1 MANEH
6 EHEQSCSMCATDVFK
21 ERQVSWKR
29 KKIAVIIVSASLLA
43 AGLILDLVL
52 FLKLPATILFIV
64 MIGLTGYEIV
74 PRGFSSIVKKRLDM
88 NFLMFIAVIGAFL
101 IGHGEEGATVLFLFY
116 VAEFLEEWSVEMNR
130 LSIGSLMGMTP
141 EYAVVKKNGKEAY
154 LHTHN
159 IDVNEV
165 IIVRPGEKI
174 PLDGV
179 VLKGESS
186 VNQAPITGESV
197 PVYKSMNDKI
207 YAGTINETGFLEIKV
222 TKKSEETLISKIVQF
237 VEAAQKEKSPAE
249 RFIDRFTRYYTPVV
263 IVSAILV
270 AIIPVLILGLSFDV
284 WIYRALTLLVIS
296 CPCALAI
303 STPISIVS
311 AITSSAKNG
320 ILIRGGSHMEEI
332 SRMKI
337 FAFDKTGTLTKG
349 KPEVIDIVPMNSN
362 SNPTRKQ
369 IITWAAIAEKFSTHP
384 LSSAIKRKAD
394 ELVGKTPEP
403 ENYQYVSGQG
413 NAAKFNEETILVGNR
428 KLLKSNN
435 IDLTNEADRLLKRLE
450 SQGKTATLVA
460 KNGEVVGI
468 VAMADILKDHSQE
481 TIKKLK
487 LRNIE
492 TAIISGDNERTV
504 KAIASQLGMNKYYAD
519 LSPEGKL
526 RILEKLR
533 IKYGRAAMVGDGV
546 NDAPALAEADVGI
559 AMGAAG
565 SDAAIE
571 IADVA
576 LMQDDL
582 SKLPYLID
590 LSRQTTK
597 VIRQNVLSSILIKG
611 ILAVLTMVG
620 FVSLWLAVG
629 VGDMGLSLAVIINA
643 LRMSLIRS
651 NKNHEAVKGDQ

>member
-1 MANEH
+1 MAH

-21 ERQVSWKR
+21 EKHVNWRR
-29 KKIAVIIVSASLLA
+29 KEITIIVISALLLA
-43 AGLILDLVL
+43 TGLILDII
-52 FLKLPATILFIV
+52 FLLGLPAAILFIM
-64 MIGLTGYEIV
+64 MIGLTGYEII
-74 PRGFSSIVKKRLDM
+74 PRGFSSILKKHLDM
-88 NFLMFIAVIGAFL
+88 NFLMFIAVVGAFL
-101 IGHGEEGATVLFLFY
+101 IGHGEEGAIALFLFY
-116 VAEFLEEWSVEMNR
+116 IAEFLEEWSVERNR

-141 EYAVVKKNGKEAY
+141 EFATVKKNGEEVY
-154 LHTHN
+154 SHTHD

-165 IIVRPGEKI
+165 IIIRPGEKI

-186 VNQAPITGESV
+186 VNQAPITGESI
-197 PVYKSMNDKI
+197 PVYKSINDKV

-222 TKKSEETLISKIVQF
+222 TKKSEETLISRIVQF
-237 VEAAQKEKSPAE
+237 VEAAQKKKSSAE
-249 RFIDRFTRYYTPVV
+249 RFIDRFTKYYTPLV
-263 IVSAILV
+263 ILSAVLV
-270 AIIPVLILGLSFDV
+270 AIIPVLVLGLSLDV

-311 AITSSAKNG
+311 SITSSAKNG
-320 ILIRGGSHMEEI
+320 ILIRGGSHIEEI

-349 KPEVIDIVPMNSN
+349 KPEVTNIVPMNSS
-362 SNPTRKQ
+362 SNLTKEQ

-394 ELVGKTPEP
+394 ELVGKTPDP

-413 NAAKFNEETILVGNR
+413 NAANFDGETILVGNR

-435 IDLTNEADRLLKRLE
+435 IELTGEVDQLLKRLE

-460 KNGEVVGI
+460 RNGEVVGI
-468 VAMADILKDHSQE
+468 VAMADTLKENSQE
-481 TIKKLK
+481 TIRKLE
-487 LRNIE
+487 LQNIE
-492 TAIISGDNERTV
+492 TAIISGDNETTV
-504 KAIASQLGMNKYYAD
+504 KAIAGQLGMTKYYAG
-519 LSPEGKL
+519 LSPEEKL

-533 IKYGRAAMVGDGV
+533 MEYGRIAMVGDGV

-565 SDAAIE
+565 SDVAVE
-571 IADVA
+571 IADIA

-582 SKLPYLID
+582 SKLPYLVD

-597 VIRQNVLSSILIKG
+597 VIRQNVLSSISTKG
-611 ILAVLTMVG
+611 ILAILTMMG

-643 LRMSLIRS
+643 LRLSLIRS
-651 NKNHEAVKGDQ
+651 KTNYVSTKGDQ

>member
-1 MANEH
+1 MAH

-21 ERQVSWKR
+21 EKHVNWRR
-29 KKIAVIIVSASLLA
+29 KEITIIVISALLLA
-43 AGLILDLVL
+43 TGLILDII
-52 FLKLPATILFIV
+52 FLLGLPAAILFIM
-64 MIGLTGYEIV
+64 MIGLTGYEII
-74 PRGFSSIVKKRLDM
+74 PRGFSSILKKHLDM
-88 NFLMFIAVIGAFL
+88 NFLMFIAVVGAFL
-101 IGHGEEGATVLFLFY
+101 IGHGEEGAIALFLFY
-116 VAEFLEEWSVEMNR
+116 IAEFLEEWSVERNR

-141 EYAVVKKNGKEAY
+141 EFATVKKNGEEVY
-154 LHTHN
+154 SHTHD

-165 IIVRPGEKI
+165 IIIRPGEKI

-186 VNQAPITGESV
+186 VNQAPITGESI
-197 PVYKSMNDKI
+197 PVYKSINDKV

-222 TKKSEETLISKIVQF
+222 TKKSEETLISRIVQF
-237 VEAAQKEKSPAE
+237 VEAAQKKKSSAE
-249 RFIDRFTRYYTPVV
+249 RFIDRFTKYYTPLV
-263 IVSAILV
+263 ILSAVLV
-270 AIIPVLILGLSFDV
+270 AIIPVLVLGLSLDV

-311 AITSSAKNG
+311 SITSSAKNG
-320 ILIRGGSHMEEI
+320 ILIRGGSHIEEI

-349 KPEVIDIVPMNSN
+349 KPEVTNIVPMNSS
-362 SNPTRKQ
+362 SNLTKEQ

-394 ELVGKTPEP
+394 ELVGKTPDP

-413 NAAKFNEETILVGNR
+413 NAANFDGETILVGNR

-435 IDLTNEADRLLKRLE
+435 IELTGEVDQLLKRLE

-460 KNGEVVGI
+460 RNGEVVGV
-468 VAMADILKDHSQE
+468 VAMADTLKENSQE
-481 TIKKLK
+481 TIRKLE
-487 LRNIE
+487 LQNIE
-492 TAIISGDNERTV
+492 TAIISGDNETTV
-504 KAIASQLGMNKYYAD
+504 KAIAGQLGMTKYYAG
-519 LSPEGKL
+519 LSPEEKL

-533 IKYGRAAMVGDGV
+533 MEYGRIAMVGDGV

-565 SDAAIE
+565 SDVAVE
-571 IADVA
+571 IADIA

-582 SKLPYLID
+582 SKLPYLVD

-597 VIRQNVLSSILIKG
+597 VIRQNVLSSISTKG
-611 ILAVLTMVG
+611 ILAILTMMG

-643 LRMSLIRS
+643 LRLSLIRS
-651 NKNHEAVKGDQ
+651 KTNYVSTKGDQ

>member
-1 MANEH
+1 MAH

-21 ERQVSWKR
+21 EKHVNWRR
-29 KKIAVIIVSASLLA
+29 KEITIIVISALLLA
-43 AGLILDLVL
+43 TGLILDII
-52 FLKLPATILFIV
+52 FLLGLPAAILFIM
-64 MIGLTGYEIV
+64 MIGLTGYEII
-74 PRGFSSIVKKRLDM
+74 PRGFSSILKKHLDM
-88 NFLMFIAVIGAFL
+88 NFLMFIAVVGAFL
-101 IGHGEEGATVLFLFY
+101 IGHGEEGAIALFLFY
-116 VAEFLEEWSVEMNR
+116 IAEFLEEWSVERNR

-141 EYAVVKKNGKEAY
+141 EFATVKKNGEEVY
-154 LHTHN
+154 SHTHD

-165 IIVRPGEKI
+165 IIIRPGEKI

-186 VNQAPITGESV
+186 VNQAPITGESI
-197 PVYKSMNDKI
+197 PVYKSINDKV

-222 TKKSEETLISKIVQF
+222 TKKSEETLISRIVQF
-237 VEAAQKEKSPAE
+237 VEAAQKKKSSAE
-249 RFIDRFTRYYTPVV
+249 RFIDRFTKYYTPLV
-263 IVSAILV
+263 ILSAVLV
-270 AIIPVLILGLSFDV
+270 AVIPVLVLGLSLDV

-311 AITSSAKNG
+311 SITSSAKNG
-320 ILIRGGSHMEEI
+320 ILIRGGSHIEEI

-349 KPEVIDIVPMNSN
+349 KPEVTNIVPMNSS
-362 SNPTRKQ
+362 SNLTKEQ

-394 ELVGKTPEP
+394 ELVGKTPDP

-413 NAAKFNEETILVGNR
+413 NAANFDGETILVGNR

-435 IDLTNEADRLLKRLE
+435 IELTGEVDKLLKRLE

-460 KNGEVVGI
+460 RNGEVVGV
-468 VAMADILKDHSQE
+468 VAMADTLKENSQE
-481 TIKKLK
+481 TIRKLE
-487 LRNIE
+487 LQNIE
-492 TAIISGDNERTV
+492 TAIISGDNETTV
-504 KAIASQLGMNKYYAD
+504 KAIAGQLGMTKYYAG
-519 LSPEGKL
+519 LSPEEKL

-533 IKYGRAAMVGDGV
+533 MEYGRIAMVGDGV

-565 SDAAIE
+565 SDVAVE
-571 IADVA
+571 IADIA

-582 SKLPYLID
+582 SKLPYLVD

-597 VIRQNVLSSILIKG
+597 VIRQNVLSSISTKG
-611 ILAVLTMVG
+611 ILAILTMMG

-629 VGDMGLSLAVIINA
+629 VGDMGLSLAFIINA
-643 LRMSLIRS
+643 LRLSLIRS
-651 NKNHEAVKGDQ
+651 KTNYVSTKGDQ

>member
-1 MANEH
+1 MAH
-6 EHEQSCSMCATDVFK
+6 EHEQSCSMCATDMFK
-21 ERQVSWKR
+21 EKQVNWQR
-29 KKIAVIIVSASLLA
+29 KKIAIIIASALLLA
-43 AGLILDLVL
+43 TGLILGLIL
-52 FLKLPATILFIV
+52 FLRLPATILFIMMV
-64 MIGLTGYEIV
+64 ALTGYEII
-74 PRGFSSIVKKRLDM
+74 PRGFSSILKKHLDM
-88 NFLMFIAVIGAFL
+88 NFLMFTAVVGAFL
-101 IGHGEEGATVLFLFY
+101 IGHGEEGATALFLFY
-116 VAEFLEEWSVEMNR
+116 IAEFLEEWSVERNR

-141 EYAVVKKNGKEAY
+141 EFATVKKNGKEAY
-154 LHTHN
+154 FHTHD
-159 IDVNEV
+159 IDINEV

-186 VNQAPITGESV
+186 VNQAPITGESI
-197 PVYKSMNDKI
+197 PVYKSLNDKI

-237 VEAAQKEKSPAE
+237 VEAAQKKKSPSE
-249 RFIDRFTRYYTPVV
+249 RFIDRFTKYYTPLV
-263 IVSAILV
+263 ILSAILV

-311 AITSSAKNG
+311 GITSSARKG
-320 ILIRGGSHMEEI
+320 ILIRGGSHIEEI

-349 KPEVIDIVPMNSN
+349 KPEVSNIVPINSN
-362 SNPTRKQ
+362 SNPTKEQ

-403 ENYQYVSGQG
+403 ENYQYISGQG
-413 NAAKFNEETILVGNR
+413 NVAKFNGETLLVGNR
-428 KLLKSNN
+428 KLLKSNS
-435 IDLTNEADRLLKRLE
+435 IDLTSETDKLLKRLE

-460 KNGEVVGI
+460 KNGEVMGI
-468 VAMADILKDHSQE
+468 VAMADILKEHSQE
-481 TIKKLK
+481 TIRKLK
-487 LRNIE
+487 LQNIE
-492 TAIISGDNERTV
+492 TVIISGDNERTV

-519 LSPEGKL
+519 LSPEEKL
-526 RILEKLR
+526 RVLEKLR
-533 IKYGRAAMVGDGV
+533 IKYGRIAMVGDGV

-565 SDAAIE
+565 SDVAVE
-571 IADVA
+571 IADIA

-582 SKLPYLID
+582 SKLPYLVD

-611 ILAVLTMVG
+611 ILAILAMIG

-643 LRMSLIRS
+643 LRLSLIRS
-651 NKNHEAVKGDQ
+651 KDRRESVKLGDQ

>member
-1 MANEH
+1 MSY

-21 ERQVSWKR
+21 EKQANWQR
-29 KKIAVIIVSASLLA
+29 KKIAIIIVSALLLA
-43 AGLILDLVL
+43 TGLILDIIL
-52 FLKLPATILFIV
+52 FLRVPATILFIT

-74 PRGFSSIVKKRLDM
+74 PRGFSSILKKRPDM
-88 NFLMFIAVIGAFL
+88 NFLMFTAVVGAFL
-101 IGHGEEGATVLFLFY
+101 IGHGEEGATALFLFY
-116 VAEFLEEWSVEMNR
+116 IAEFLEEWSVERNR
-130 LSIGSLMGMTP
+130 LSIGSLMGMAP
-141 EYAVVKKNGKEAY
+141 EFATVKKNGKEVY
-154 LHTHN
+154 VHTHD

-165 IIVRPGEKI
+165 IIVRPGDKI

-186 VNQAPITGESV
+186 VNQAPITGESI
-197 PVYKSMNDKI
+197 PVYKSLNDKI

-222 TKKSEETLISKIVQF
+222 TKKSDETLISKIVQF
-237 VEAAQKEKSPAE
+237 VEVAQKKKSPAE
-249 RFIDRFTRYYTPVV
+249 RFIDRFTRYYTPLV
-263 IVSAILV
+263 ILSAVLV
-270 AIIPVLILGLSFDV
+270 AIIPVLVLGLSSNV

-320 ILIRGGSHMEEI
+320 ILIRGGSHIEEI

-349 KPEVIDIVPMNSN
+349 KPEVTNITPMDFN
-362 SNPTRKQ
+362 SNPTKEQ
-369 IITWAAIAEKFSTHP
+369 IITWAATAEKFSTHP
-384 LSSAIKRKAD
+384 LSSAIKRKAE
-394 ELVGKTPEP
+394 ELVGKIPEP

-413 NAAKFNEETILVGNR
+413 NIAKLNGETILVGNR

-435 IDLTNEADRLLKRLE
+435 IDLTSKADQLLKKLE
-450 SQGKTATLVA
+450 SQGKTVTLVA
-460 KNGEVVGI
+460 KNGEVMGM
-468 VAMADILKDHSQE
+468 VAMADTLKEHSQG
-481 TIKKLK
+481 TIRKLK
-487 LRNIE
+487 LQNIE

-504 KAIASQLGMNKYYAD
+504 RAIAGQLGMSKYYAD
-519 LSPEGKL
+519 LSPEEKL
-526 RILEKLR
+526 RVLEKLR
-533 IKYGRAAMVGDGV
+533 IKYGRIAMVGDGV

-565 SDAAIE
+565 RDVAVE
-571 IADVA
+571 IADIA

-582 SKLPYLID
+582 SKLPYLVN

-611 ILAVLTMVG
+611 ILAILTMIG
-620 FVSLWLAVG
+620 FASLWLAVG

-643 LRMSLIRS
+643 LRLSLIRS
-651 NKNHEAVKGDQ
+651 KTNYGPAKGDQQQ

>member
-1 MANEH
+1 MAH

-21 ERQVSWKR
+21 EKHVNWRR
-29 KKIAVIIVSASLLA
+29 KEITIIVISALLLA
-43 AGLILDLVL
+43 TGLILDII
-52 FLKLPATILFIV
+52 FLLGLPAAILFIM
-64 MIGLTGYEIV
+64 MIGLTGYEII
-74 PRGFSSIVKKRLDM
+74 PRGFSSILKKHLDM
-88 NFLMFIAVIGAFL
+88 NFLMFIAVVGAFL
-101 IGHGEEGATVLFLFY
+101 IGHGEEGAIALFLFY
-116 VAEFLEEWSVEMNR
+116 IAEFLEEWSVERNR

-141 EYAVVKKNGKEAY
+141 EFATVKKNGEEVY
-154 LHTHN
+154 SHTHD

-165 IIVRPGEKI
+165 IIIRPGEKI

-186 VNQAPITGESV
+186 VNQAPITGESI
-197 PVYKSMNDKI
+197 PVYKSINDKV

-222 TKKSEETLISKIVQF
+222 TKKSEETLISRIVQF
-237 VEAAQKEKSPAE
+237 VEAAQKEKSSAE
-249 RFIDRFTRYYTPVV
+249 RFIDRFTKYYTPLV
-263 IVSAILV
+263 ILSAVLV
-270 AIIPVLILGLSFDV
+270 AIIPVLVLGLSLDV

-311 AITSSAKNG
+311 SITSSAKNG
-320 ILIRGGSHMEEI
+320 ILIRGGSHIEEI

-349 KPEVIDIVPMNSN
+349 KPEVTNIVPMNSS
-362 SNPTRKQ
+362 SNLTKEQ

-394 ELVGKTPEP
+394 ELVGKTPDP

-413 NAAKFNEETILVGNR
+413 NAANFDGETILVGNR

-435 IDLTNEADRLLKRLE
+435 IELTGEVDQLLKRLE

-460 KNGEVVGI
+460 RNGEVVGI
-468 VAMADILKDHSQE
+468 VAMADTLKENSQE
-481 TIKKLK
+481 TIRKLE
-487 LRNIE
+487 LQNIE
-492 TAIISGDNERTV
+492 TAIISGDNETTV
-504 KAIASQLGMNKYYAD
+504 KAIAGQLGMTKYYAG
-519 LSPEGKL
+519 LSPEEKL

-533 IKYGRAAMVGDGV
+533 MEYGRIAMVGDGV

-565 SDAAIE
+565 SDVAVE
-571 IADVA
+571 IADIA

-582 SKLPYLID
+582 SKLPYLVD

-597 VIRQNVLSSILIKG
+597 VIRQNVLSSISTKG
-611 ILAVLTMVG
+611 ILAILTMMG

-643 LRMSLIRS
+643 LRLSLIRS
-651 NKNHEAVKGDQ
+651 KTNYVSTKGDQ